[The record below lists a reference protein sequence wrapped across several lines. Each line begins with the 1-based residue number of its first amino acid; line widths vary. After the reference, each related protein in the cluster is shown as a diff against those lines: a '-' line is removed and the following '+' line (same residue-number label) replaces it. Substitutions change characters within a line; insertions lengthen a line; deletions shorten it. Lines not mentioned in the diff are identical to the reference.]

1 LFWVVIGLGGGA
13 YFLGVYLFFRILPA
27 LFSPRTRRM
36 VQWRKRLSALLAL
49 KYGLG
54 PGGVG
59 LLMED
64 DERFALQVQ
73 RFLAEHHVPF
83 PVSLYD
89 VQGRYLFAS
98 PEKVDVLART
108 LLHAVAKGHDNE
120 LFVILADLLELTD
133 RLDPLLRAIRVALAR
148 HHQVVV
154 ICPWPPGMRPPD
166 ADRSKPAR
174 KRRAELAWGRDADL
188 FRLLQQMTEERL
200 DKSYRQLRQ
209 ALTRLGVTVVC
220 AESKQSAQLIL
231 DRMDRLRVAGIR
243 R

>member
-1 LFWVVIGLGGGA
+1 LALGGSV
-13 YFLGVYLFFRILPA
+13 YYLGVYLLFRILPA
-27 LFSPRTRRM
+27 LFSPRRRRM
-36 VQWRKRLSALLAL
+36 VQRRKRLSALLAL
-49 KYGLG
+49 KYDLG

-64 DERFALQVQ
+64 DERFAQHVQ
-73 RFLAEHHVPF
+73 RFLSEHHVPF
-83 PVSLYD
+83 PVALYD
-89 VQGRYLFAS
+89 AQGRYLFAS
-98 PEKVDVLART
+98 PAKTEVLAKA

-133 RLDPLLRAIRVALAR
+133 RLDPLLRAMRVALAR

-154 ICPWPPGMRPPD
+154 ICPWPPGVRPPD
-166 ADRSKPAR
+166 ADTRKPAR
-174 KRRAELAWGRDADL
+174 RKKAQPAGGLDADL
-188 FRLLQQMTEERL
+188 LRLLRHMTEDRL
-200 DKSYRQLRQ
+200 DKSFRRLRQ

-220 AESKQSAQLIL
+220 AESKHLAQLVL